1 MEHRTKLFFLA
12 FGSGVIAVAAIL
24 FGLVGPAEPVRA
36 DPGELYVAP
45 GGDCGGAS
53 PCYDNVQA
61 AVDAAA
67 EGDVIKVATGVY
79 TGVQARPAPPGYNGP
94 AVVTQVVYISK
105 TVIVQGGYTVTN
117 WDNSDSTSYPTTLD
131 AQRNGRVLFITGDV
145 SPTVEGMRI
154 TRGDAVGLGGHWP
167 QLGDVGGGMCV
178 FTATATISN
187 VWIFDNIA
195 VGGEGGG
202 GIFFA
207 SGAILNNSRIF
218 SNTAMYAGGLS
229 LHYDTSVLSGNVIV
243 SNTTPGSGASAGGGL
258 SFHGSQATLDGNL
271 VVSNYSGSGGGM
283 FIKESSV
290 TFINTVI
297 ADNRAW
303 YIGGAICV
311 QSSSPRFLHTTIA
324 RNSGSTGVHLSYP
337 SSGGSRSTIVLT
349 NTILVSHTVGIRNY
363 SPNIA
368 RLESTLWSSN
378 GTDWSGADIFHT
390 NDYTGT
396 PAFLSPNSRDYH
408 IGPSS
413 AAINAGVNTGVTE
426 DIDGNPRPLG
436 SGYDIGAD
444 EFGDPALV
452 VVKRAAT
459 DVVQAGEALSYTIS
473 MTNTGNITLTATITD
488 VLPDHVTPAGTL
500 TWTAEIPA
508 PGVWTETVVVTVAL
522 SYSGPLTNVVQVT
535 TEEGATGIYTEVT
548 QAEVTPSLTV
558 SQWVSSDPV
567 LTGEQLTYTLR
578 IANMG
583 NVTLT
588 MAVTDVL
595 PGYVVPTGV
604 LTWTGI
610 SVAPGE
616 AWEQTVVV
624 TVAFGYEGMLT
635 NAVQVT
641 TEEGATGYSEISSD
655 VVKYSVYLPVVRR
668 E

>member
-1 MEHRTKLFFLA
+1 
-12 FGSGVIAVAAIL
+12 
-24 FGLVGPAEPVRA
+24 
-36 DPGELYVAP
+36 
-45 GGDCGGAS
+45 
-53 PCYDNVQA
+53 
-61 AVDAAA
+61 
-67 EGDVIKVATGVY
+67 
-79 TGVQARPAPPGYNGP
+79 
-94 AVVTQVVYISK
+94 
-105 TVIVQGGYTVTN
+105 
-117 WDNSDSTSYPTTLD
+117 
-131 AQRNGRVLFITGDV
+131 
-145 SPTVEGMRI
+145 
-154 TRGDAVGLGGHWP
+154 
-167 QLGDVGGGMCV
+167 
-178 FTATATISN
+178 
-187 VWIFDNIA
+187 
-195 VGGEGGG
+195 
-202 GIFFA
+202 
-207 SGAILNNSRIF
+207 
-218 SNTAMYAGGLS
+218 
-229 LHYDTSVLSGNVIV
+229 
-243 SNTTPGSGASAGGGL
+243 
-258 SFHGSQATLDGNL
+258 
-271 VVSNYSGSGGGM
+271 
-283 FIKESSV
+283 
-290 TFINTVI
+290 
-297 ADNRAW
+297 
-303 YIGGAICV
+303 
-311 QSSSPRFLHTTIA
+311 
-324 RNSGSTGVHLSYP
+324 
-337 SSGGSRSTIVLT
+337 
-349 NTILVSHTVGIRNY
+349 
-363 SPNIA
+363 
-368 RLESTLWSSN
+368 
-378 GTDWSGADIFHT
+378 
-390 NDYTGT
+390 
-396 PAFLSPNSRDYH
+396 
-408 IGPSS
+408 
-413 AAINAGVNTGVTE
+413 VTE

>member
-1 MEHRTKLFFLA
+1 
-12 FGSGVIAVAAIL
+12 
-24 FGLVGPAEPVRA
+24 
-36 DPGELYVAP
+36 
-45 GGDCGGAS
+45 
-53 PCYDNVQA
+53 
-61 AVDAAA
+61 
-67 EGDVIKVATGVY
+67 
-79 TGVQARPAPPGYNGP
+79 
-94 AVVTQVVYISK
+94 
-105 TVIVQGGYTVTN
+105 
-117 WDNSDSTSYPTTLD
+117 
-131 AQRNGRVLFITGDV
+131 
-145 SPTVEGMRI
+145 
-154 TRGDAVGLGGHWP
+154 
-167 QLGDVGGGMCV
+167 
-178 FTATATISN
+178 
-187 VWIFDNIA
+187 
-195 VGGEGGG
+195 
-202 GIFFA
+202 
-207 SGAILNNSRIF
+207 
-218 SNTAMYAGGLS
+218 
-229 LHYDTSVLSGNVIV
+229 
-243 SNTTPGSGASAGGGL
+243 
-258 SFHGSQATLDGNL
+258 
-271 VVSNYSGSGGGM
+271 
-283 FIKESSV
+283 
-290 TFINTVI
+290 
-297 ADNRAW
+297 
-303 YIGGAICV
+303 
-311 QSSSPRFLHTTIA
+311 
-324 RNSGSTGVHLSYP
+324 
-337 SSGGSRSTIVLT
+337 
-349 NTILVSHTVGIRNY
+349 
-363 SPNIA
+363 
-368 RLESTLWSSN
+368 LWSSN
-378 GTDWSGADIFHT
+378 GTDWSGADIFHA